1 MEDFYMDQRTLHLP
15 AGFVGAVFLVLVSGC
30 DKKPAP
36 TVPSPPQ
43 AGFITIKP
51 QSVSWTTQLP
61 GRTVAEMTADVR
73 PQVNG
78 VILKRLFTEGD
89 DVTAGEQ
96 LYQIDA
102 STYQASYDTARAT
115 LAYDQAALTT
125 ARIKAQRYKP
135 LAAAKAISQQD
146 YDDAS
151 AGAAEAV
158 AQVASARAS
167 VEQAQI
173 NLIYTKVL
181 SPISGHIGASS
192 VTPGALV
199 TASQTTVLATV
210 TQLDPIYVD
219 VEEPSTMRLQLQ
231 QGFANGDIKKDANG
245 DVPVGLQLE
254 DGSLYKLPGALQ
266 FTEVTVDE
274 NTGTVLLRATFRN
287 PDHFL
292 LPGMYV
298 HAVLAQGVHQNGIV
312 VPQQAVSH
320 NTHGDATVLLVG
332 AGNKVLL
339 QIIETGAAVNNQWV
353 VTSGLKAGD
362 RVIID
367 GLTGL
372 DPGMAVTPVAEAAPA
387 ITASN

>member
-1 MEDFYMDQRTLHLP
+1 MVVIFISSCE
-15 AGFVGAVFLVLVSGC
+15 
-30 DKKPAP
+30 KKPAP
-36 TVPSPPQ
+36 PAPPPAQ

-51 QSVSWTTQLP
+51 QPVSWVTQLP

-73 PQVNG
+73 PQVSG
-78 VILKRLFTEGD
+78 VILHRLFTEGD
-89 DVTAGEQ
+89 EVTAGEQ

-115 LAYDQAALTT
+115 LAYDEAALTT
-125 ARIKAQRYKP
+125 ARIKAQRYRP
-135 LAAAKAISQQD
+135 LAAAQAISQQD
-146 YDDAS
+146 YDDAA

-158 AQVASARAS
+158 ANVASARAS

-173 NLIYTKVL
+173 NLVYTKVL

-231 QGFANGDIKKDANG
+231 QGFADGDMKKDANG
-245 DVPVGLQLE
+245 NVPVGLQLE
-254 DGSLYKLPGALQ
+254 DGSMYKLTGALQ

-274 NTGTVLLRATFRN
+274 NTGTVLLRATFPN
-287 PDHFL
+287 PEHFL

-298 HAVLAQGVHQNGIV
+298 HAVLAQGVHQNGIL

-339 QIIETGAAVNNQWV
+339 QLIQTGAVVNNQWV

-372 DPGMAVTPVAEAAPA
+372 DPGVDVTPVAEAAPA

>member
-1 MEDFYMDQRTLHLP
+1 MHRRRSKHFP
-15 AGFVGAVFLVLVSGC
+15 GALCIVLLICICGC

-36 TVPSPPQ
+36 PAPPPAQ
-43 AGFITIKP
+43 VGFITIKP
-51 QSVSWTTQLP
+51 QPVSWTTQLP
-61 GRTVAEMTADVR
+61 GRTNAEMTADVR
-73 PQVNG
+73 PQVSG
-78 VILKRLFTEGD
+78 LILKRLFTEGD
-89 DVTAGEQ
+89 EVSAGQQ
-96 LYQIDA
+96 LYQIDP
-102 STYQASYDTARAT
+102 STYQASYDTALAT
-115 LAYDQAALTT
+115 LAYDKAALTT

-135 LAAAKAISQQD
+135 LAAAQAISQQD
-146 YDDAS
+146 YDDAA

-158 AQVASARAS
+158 ANVASARAS

-173 NLIYTKVL
+173 NLDYTKVL

-219 VEEPSTMRLQLQ
+219 VEEPSTLRLQLQ
-231 QGFANGDIKKDANG
+231 QGFANGNMKKDANG

-254 DGSLYKLPGALQ
+254 DGTMYNLKGALQ

-274 NTGTVLLRATFRN
+274 STGTVLLRATFPN

-298 HAVLAQGVHQNGIV
+298 HAVLSQGVHQNGIV

-320 NTHGDATVLLVG
+320 NTHGDATVLLLG
-332 AGNKVLL
+332 TGNKAVL
-339 QIIETGAAVNNQWV
+339 QIIQTGAAVSNQWV

-362 RVIID
+362 KVIID

-372 DPGMAVTPVAEAAPA
+372 DPGVIVTPVAEAAPA
-387 ITASN
+387 ITAPN

>member
-1 MEDFYMDQRTLHLP
+1 
-15 AGFVGAVFLVLVSGC
+15 V
-30 DKKPAP
+30 
-36 TVPSPPQ
+36 
-43 AGFITIKP
+43 GFIIIKP
-51 QSVSWTTQLP
+51 QSVSWTTQIP
-61 GRTVAEMTADVR
+61 GRTNAEMTAEVR

-89 DVTAGEQ
+89 EVTAGQQ
-96 LYQIDA
+96 LYQIDPA
-102 STYQASYDTARAT
+102 TYQASYDTALAT
-115 LAYDQAALTT
+115 LAYDQAALMT
-125 ARIKAQRYKP
+125 ARIKARRYKP
-135 LAAAKAISQQD
+135 LAAAQAISQQD
-146 YDDAS
+146 YDDAA

-158 AQVASARAS
+158 ANVASARAS
-167 VEQAQI
+167 VEQALI
-173 NLIYTKVL
+173 NLNYTKVR

-231 QGFANGDIKKDANG
+231 QGFVNGSLKKDASG

-254 DGSLYKLPGALQ
+254 DGSMYNLKGALQ

-274 NTGTVLLRATFRN
+274 STGTVLLRATFAN

-298 HAVLAQGVHQNGIV
+298 HAVLSQGVHQNGIV

-332 AGNKVLL
+332 ANNKVLL
-339 QIIETGAAVNNQWV
+339 QIIQTGAVVNNQWV

-362 RVIID
+362 RVIVD

-372 DPGMAVTPVAEAAPA
+372 DPGVVVTPAAEAAPA
-387 ITASN
+387 ITVSN

>member
-1 MEDFYMDQRTLHLP
+1 MNQRTSSHLTYVLC
-15 AGFVGAVFLVLVSGC
+15 AAVLIFIAGC
-30 DKKPAP
+30 DKKSSAPAP
-36 TVPSPPQ
+36 APAQV
-43 AGFITIKP
+43 GFITIKQQP
-51 QSVSWTTQLP
+51 VSWTTQLP
-61 GRTVAEMTADVR
+61 GRTNAEMTADVR
-73 PQVNG
+73 PQVSG
-78 VILKRLFTEGD
+78 LILKRLFTEGD
-89 DVTAGEQ
+89 EVTAGQQ
-96 LYQIDA
+96 LYQIDSA
-102 STYQASYDTARAT
+102 TYRASYDTALAT

-135 LAAAKAISQQD
+135 LAAAQAISQQD
-146 YDDAS
+146 YDDAA

-158 AQVASARAS
+158 ANDASARAS
-167 VEQAQI
+167 VEQALI
-173 NLIYTKVL
+173 NLNYTRVVA
-181 SPISGHIGASS
+181 PISGHIGASS

-231 QGFANGDIKKDANG
+231 QGFANGNMKKDAG
-245 DVPVGLQLE
+245 GGVPVGLQLE
-254 DGSLYKLPGALQ
+254 DGSMYNLKGALQ

-274 NTGTVLLRATFRN
+274 STGTVLLRATFPN

-298 HAVLAQGVHQNGIV
+298 HAVLSQGVHQNGIV

-332 AGNKVLL
+332 GGNKVLL
-339 QIIETGAAVNNQWV
+339 QVIQTGATVNNQWV
-353 VTSGLKAGD
+353 VKSGLKAGD
-362 RVIID
+362 RVIMD

-372 DPGMAVTPVAEAAPA
+372 EPGVTVSPVAEAAPA
-387 ITASN
+387 IMASN

>member
-1 MEDFYMDQRTLHLP
+1 MF
-15 AGFVGAVFLVLVSGC
+15 VSGC
-30 DKKPAP
+30 DKK
-36 TVPSPPQ
+36 SPPPPPPAQ
-43 AGFITIKP
+43 VGFITIKP
-51 QSVSWTTQLP
+51 QPVSWTTQLP
-61 GRTVAEMTADVR
+61 GRTDAEMTADVR
-73 PQVNG
+73 PQVSG
-78 VILKRLFTEGD
+78 LILKRLFTEGD
-89 DVTAGEQ
+89 EVTTGQQ
-96 LYQIDA
+96 LYQIDPA
-102 STYQASYDTARAT
+102 TYQASYDTALAT
-115 LAYDQAALTT
+115 LAYDQAALMT
-125 ARIKAQRYKP
+125 ARIKARRYKP
-135 LAAAKAISQQD
+135 LAAAQAISQQD
-146 YDDAS
+146 YDDAA

-158 AQVASARAS
+158 ANVASARAS
-167 VEQAQI
+167 VEQALI
-173 NLIYTKVL
+173 NLNYTKVR

-231 QGFANGDIKKDANG
+231 QGFVNGSLKKDASG

-254 DGSLYKLPGALQ
+254 DGSMYNLKGALQ

-274 NTGTVLLRATFRN
+274 STGTVLLRATFAN

-298 HAVLAQGVHQNGIV
+298 HAVLSQGVHQNGIV

-320 NTHGDATVLLVG
+320 NTHGDATVLVVG
-332 AGNKVLL
+332 GNNIVSL
-339 QIIETGAAVNNQWV
+339 QIIQTGAAVDNQWV

-362 RVIID
+362 RVILD

-372 DPGMAVTPVAEAAPA
+372 DPGVKVTPVAEAAPS
-387 ITASN
+387 ITNSN

>member
-1 MEDFYMDQRTLHLP
+1 MQKRTSTLLSRV
-15 AGFVGAVFLVLVSGC
+15 ACGALLIFITGC
-30 DKKPAP
+30 DKKSAPPAP
-36 TVPSPPQ
+36 RPAQV
-43 AGFITIKP
+43 GVITIKP
-51 QSVSWTTQLP
+51 QPVSWTTQLP
-61 GRTVAEMTADVR
+61 GRTTAAMTADVR

-89 DVTAGEQ
+89 EVNAGQQ
-96 LYQIDA
+96 LYQIDPA
-102 STYQASYDTARAT
+102 TYKSSYDAAVAT
-115 LAYDQAALTT
+115 LEYDQAALTT
-125 ARIKAQRYKP
+125 ARIEAQRYKP

-146 YDDAS
+146 YDNAV

-158 AQVASARAS
+158 ANVASARATI
-167 VEQAQI
+167 EQAQI
-173 NLIYTKVL
+173 NLNYTKVRA
-181 SPISGHIGASS
+181 PISGHIGASS

-219 VEEPSTMRLQLQ
+219 VQEPSMLRLQLQ
-231 QGFANGDIKKDANG
+231 QGFADGTIKKNAQG
-245 DVPVGLQLE
+245 EVPVGLQLE
-254 DGSLYKLPGALQ
+254 DGSMYNLKGALQ
-266 FTEVTVDE
+266 FTEVTEDE
-274 NTGTVLLRATFRN
+274 STGTVLLRATFAN

-298 HAVLAQGVHQNGIV
+298 QAVLSQGVHQNGIV

-320 NTHGDATVLLVG
+320 NTHGDATVLVVG

-339 QIIETGAAVNNQWV
+339 QIIQTSAVVDNQWV

-367 GLTGL
+367 GLTGV
-372 DPGMAVTPVAEAAPA
+372 DPGMTVTPVAEAAPA

>member
-1 MEDFYMDQRTLHLP
+1 MYHWTSRLSACALCAMVVIFISSCE
-15 AGFVGAVFLVLVSGC
+15 
-30 DKKPAP
+30 KKPAP
-36 TVPSPPQ
+36 PAPPPAQ

-51 QSVSWTTQLP
+51 QPVSWVTQLP

-73 PQVNG
+73 PQVSG
-78 VILKRLFTEGD
+78 VILHRLFTEGD
-89 DVTAGEQ
+89 EVTAGEQ

-115 LAYDQAALTT
+115 LAYDEAALTT
-125 ARIKAQRYKP
+125 ARIKAQRYRP
-135 LAAAKAISQQD
+135 LAAAQAISQQD
-146 YDDAS
+146 YDDAA

-158 AQVASARAS
+158 ANVASARAS

-173 NLIYTKVL
+173 NLVYTKVL

-231 QGFANGDIKKDANG
+231 QGFADGDMKKDANG
-245 DVPVGLQLE
+245 NVPVGLQLE
-254 DGSLYKLPGALQ
+254 DGSMYKLTGALQ

-274 NTGTVLLRATFRN
+274 NTGTVLLRATFPN
-287 PDHFL
+287 PEHFL

-298 HAVLAQGVHQNGIV
+298 HAVLAQGVHQNGIL

-339 QIIETGAAVNNQWV
+339 QLIQTGAVVNNQWV

-372 DPGMAVTPVAEAAPA
+372 DPGVDVTPVAEAAPA

>member
-1 MEDFYMDQRTLHLP
+1 
-15 AGFVGAVFLVLVSGC
+15 VLCAALLIFIAGC
-30 DKKPAP
+30 DKKVTPPAP
-36 TVPSPPQ
+36 TQPQ
-43 AGFITIKP
+43 AGFITITP
-51 QSVSWTTQLP
+51 QPVSWTTQLP

-73 PQVNG
+73 PQVSG
-78 VILKRLFTEGD
+78 LILKRLFTEGD
-89 DVTAGEQ
+89 EVTAGQQ
-96 LYQIDA
+96 LYQIDPA
-102 STYQASYDTARAT
+102 TYQASYDTALAT

-125 ARIKAQRYKP
+125 ARIKAQRYRP
-135 LAAAKAISQQD
+135 LAAAQAISQQD
-146 YDDAS
+146 YDDAA

-158 AQVASARAS
+158 ANVASARAS

-173 NLIYTKVL
+173 NLNYTKVL

-219 VEEPSTMRLQLQ
+219 VEEPSTQRLHLQ
-231 QGFANGDIKKDANG
+231 QGFASGNMKKDANG

-254 DGSLYKLPGALQ
+254 DGSMYNLTGALQ

-274 NTGTVLLRATFRN
+274 STGTVLLRATFPN
-287 PDHFL
+287 PDYFL

-298 HAVLAQGVHQNGIV
+298 HAVLSQGVHQNGIV

-339 QIIETGAAVNNQWV
+339 QIIQTGAAVNNQWV
-353 VTSGLKAGD
+353 VKSGLKAGD
-362 RVIID
+362 RVIMD

-372 DPGMAVTPVAEAAPA
+372 DAGVTITPVAEAAPA

>member
-1 MEDFYMDQRTLHLP
+1 MYMRTSCRSIYII
-15 AGFVGAVFLVLVSGC
+15 FAVCLTIVSGC
-30 DKKPAP
+30 GKKSPPPAP
-36 TVPSPPQ
+36 APVQ
-43 AGFITIKP
+43 VGVITIKP
-51 QSVSWTTQLP
+51 QPISWTTQLP
-61 GRTVAEMTADVR
+61 GRTNPEMTADVR

-78 VILKRLFTEGD
+78 LILKRLFTEGD
-89 DVTAGEQ
+89 EVTAGQQ
-96 LYQIDA
+96 LYQIDPA
-102 STYQASYDTARAT
+102 TYQASYDTARAT
-115 LAYDQAALTT
+115 LAYDQAALAT

-135 LAAAKAISQQD
+135 LAAAQAISKQD
-146 YDDAS
+146 YDDAV

-158 AQVASARAS
+158 ANVASARAS

-173 NLIYTKVL
+173 NLNYTKVL

-219 VEEPSTMRLQLQ
+219 VEEPSTLRLQLQ
-231 QGFANGDIKKDANG
+231 KGFVEGEITKDANG
-245 DVPVGLQLE
+245 DVPVGLRLE
-254 DGSLYKLPGALQ
+254 DNSMYSLKGALQ

-274 NTGTVLLRATFRN
+274 STGTVLLRATFPN

-298 HAVLAQGVHQNGIV
+298 HAVLSQGVHQNGIV

-332 AGNKVLL
+332 GGNKVLL
-339 QIIETGAAVNNQWV
+339 QVIQTGATVNNQWV
-353 VTSGLKAGD
+353 VKSGLKAGN
-362 RVIID
+362 RVIMD

-372 DPGMAVTPVAEAAPA
+372 EPGVTVTPVAEAAPA
-387 ITASN
+387 IMASN

>member
-1 MEDFYMDQRTLHLP
+1 
-15 AGFVGAVFLVLVSGC
+15 V
-30 DKKPAP
+30 
-36 TVPSPPQ
+36 
-43 AGFITIKP
+43 GFITIKP
-51 QSVSWTTQLP
+51 QSVSWTTQIP
-61 GRTVAEMTADVR
+61 GRTNAEMTAEVR

-89 DVTAGEQ
+89 EVRAGQQ
-96 LYQIDA
+96 LYQIDPA
-102 STYQASYDTARAT
+102 TYRASYDTALAT

-135 LAAAKAISQQD
+135 LAAAQAISKQD
-146 YDDAS
+146 YDDAVAS
-151 AGAAEAV
+151 AAEAV
-158 AQVASARAS
+158 ANVASARAS

-173 NLIYTKVL
+173 NLDYTKVL

-192 VTPGALV
+192 VTAGALV

-210 TQLDPIYVD
+210 TQLNPIYVD
-219 VEEPSTMRLQLQ
+219 VEEPSTLRLQLQ
-231 QGFANGDIKKDANG
+231 KGFVDGDIKKDANG
-245 DVPVGLQLE
+245 DIPVALQLE
-254 DGSLYKLPGALQ
+254 DNTMYNLKGALQ
-266 FTEVTVDE
+266 FTAVTVDE
-274 NTGTVLLRATFRN
+274 STGTVLLRATFPN

-298 HAVLAQGVHQNGIV
+298 HAVLSQGVHQNGIV

-339 QIIETGAAVNNQWV
+339 QIVQTGAVVDNQWV

-362 RVIID
+362 RVITD

-372 DPGMAVTPVAEAAPA
+372 DPGAVVTPVAEAAPA
-387 ITASN
+387 ITAEN

>member
-1 MEDFYMDQRTLHLP
+1 MRQGISSRSIH
-15 AGFVGAVFLVLVSGC
+15 VLWVAIIISLASCG
-30 DKKPAP
+30 KKSPPPAP
-36 TVPSPPQ
+36 PPVRV
-43 AGFITIKP
+43 GVIIIKAQP
-51 QSVSWTTQLP
+51 VSWTTQLP

-73 PQVNG
+73 PQVSG
-78 VILKRLFTEGD
+78 LILKRLFTEGEE
-89 DVTAGEQ
+89 VAAGQQ
-96 LYQIDA
+96 LYQIDPA
-102 STYQASYDTARAT
+102 TYQASYDTALAT

-125 ARIKAQRYKP
+125 ARIKAERYRP
-135 LAAAKAISQQD
+135 LAAAQAISQQD
-146 YDDAS
+146 YDDAA

-158 AQVASARAS
+158 ANVASARAS
-167 VEQAQI
+167 VEQALI
-173 NLIYTKVL
+173 NLDYTKVRA
-181 SPISGHIGASS
+181 PISGHIGASS

-199 TASQTTVLATV
+199 TADQTSVLATV
-210 TQLDPIYVD
+210 THLNPIYVD
-219 VEEPSTMRLQLQ
+219 VEEPSTLRLQLE
-231 QGFANGDIKKDANG
+231 QGFANGNMKKDANG

-254 DGSLYKLPGALQ
+254 DGSMYKSIGALQ

-274 NTGTVLLRATFRN
+274 STGTVLLRATFPN

-298 HAVLAQGVHQNGIV
+298 HAVLSQGVHQNGIV

-332 AGNKVLL
+332 GGDKVVL
-339 QIIETGAAVNNQWV
+339 QIIQTGAVVDNQWV

-362 RVIID
+362 RVIMD

-372 DPGMAVTPVAEAAPA
+372 DPGVKVNPVAETAPA

>member
-1 MEDFYMDQRTLHLP
+1 MSVRTPPRSACVL
-15 AGFVGAVFLVLVSGC
+15 GAALLIALSGC
-30 DKKPAP
+30 DKKAPPPAP
-36 TVPSPPQ
+36 PPAQ
-43 AGFITIKP
+43 VGFITIRSQP
-51 QSVSWTTQLP
+51 VSWTTQLP
-61 GRTVAEMTADVR
+61 GRTTAAMTADVR
-73 PQVNG
+73 PQVSG
-78 VILKRLFTEGD
+78 LILKRLFTEGD
-89 DVTAGEQ
+89 EVTAGQ
-96 LYQIDA
+96 PLYQIDPA
-102 STYQASYDTARAT
+102 TYQASYDTARAT

-125 ARIKAQRYKP
+125 ARIEAERYKP
-135 LAAAKAISQQD
+135 LAAAQAISQQD
-146 YDDAS
+146 YDNAV

-158 AQVASARAS
+158 ANVASARAS

-181 SPISGHIGASS
+181 APISGHIGASS

-219 VEEPSTMRLQLQ
+219 VEEPSTLRLQLE
-231 QGFANGDIKKDANG
+231 QGFANGNMKKDANG

-254 DGSLYKLPGALQ
+254 DGSMYNLPGALQ

-274 NTGTVLLRATFRN
+274 STGTVLLRATFRN

-298 HAVLAQGVHQNGIV
+298 HAVLSQGVRQNGIV

-332 AGNKVLL
+332 AGNKVEL
-339 QIIETGAAVNNQWV
+339 QIIQTGAAVNNQWV
-353 VTSGLKAGD
+353 VTGGLKAGD
-362 RVIID
+362 HVIVN

-372 DPGMAVTPVAEAAPA
+372 DPGVTVAPVAEAAPA

>member
-1 MEDFYMDQRTLHLP
+1 MHQRTSRRS
-15 AGFVGAVFLVLVSGC
+15 AGVLCAALLIFISGC
-30 DKKPAP
+30 DKKTPPPAP
-36 TVPSPPQ
+36 PPAQ
-43 AGFITIKP
+43 VGFITIKP
-51 QSVSWTTQLP
+51 QPVSWTTQLP

-73 PQVNG
+73 PQVSG
-78 VILKRLFTEGD
+78 LILKRLFTEGD
-89 DVTAGEQ
+89 EVTAGQQ
-96 LYQIDA
+96 LYQIDPA
-102 STYQASYDTARAT
+102 TYQASYDTALAT

-135 LAAAKAISQQD
+135 LAAAQAISKQD
-146 YDDAS
+146 YDDAAAS
-151 AGAAEAV
+151 AAEAV
-158 AQVASARAS
+158 ANVASARAG

-173 NLIYTKVL
+173 NLNYTKVL

-199 TASQTTVLATV
+199 TASQATVLATV

-231 QGFANGDIKKDANG
+231 QGFVNGNLKKDASG
-245 DVPVGLQLE
+245 DVPVRLQLE
-254 DGSLYKLPGALQ
+254 DGSMYNLTGALQ

-274 NTGTVLLRATFRN
+274 STGTVLLRATFAN

-298 HAVLAQGVHQNGIV
+298 HAVLSQGVHQNGIV
-312 VPQQAVSH
+312 VPQQAVSR

-332 AGNKVLL
+332 PGNKVVL
-339 QIIETGAAVNNQWV
+339 QVIQTGAAVDNQWV
-353 VTSGLKAGD
+353 VTGGLQAGD
-362 RVIID
+362 RVIVD

-372 DPGMAVTPVAEAAPA
+372 DPGATVTPAAEAAPA

>member
-1 MEDFYMDQRTLHLP
+1 MHQQESSQLGR
-15 AGFVGAVFLVLVSGC
+15 VLCVALLIFISAC
-30 DKKPAP
+30 DKKSPPPAP
-36 TVPSPPQ
+36 PLAQV
-43 AGFITIKP
+43 GFITIKP
-51 QSVSWTTQLP
+51 QPVSWTTQLP
-61 GRTVAEMTADVR
+61 GRTDAEMTADVR
-73 PQVNG
+73 PQVSG
-78 VILKRLFTEGD
+78 LILKRLFTEGD
-89 DVTAGEQ
+89 EVTAGQQ
-96 LYQIDA
+96 LYQIDPA
-102 STYQASYDTARAT
+102 TYRASYDTALAT

-135 LAAAKAISQQD
+135 LAAAQAISKQD
-146 YDDAS
+146 YDDAAAS
-151 AGAAEAV
+151 AAETV
-158 AQVASARAS
+158 ANVASARAS

-173 NLIYTKVL
+173 NLNYTRVL
-181 SPISGHIGASS
+181 SPIFGHIGASS

-199 TASQTTVLATV
+199 TANQTTVLATV

-219 VEEPSTMRLQLQ
+219 VEEPSTMRLELQ
-231 QGFANGDIKKDANG
+231 QGFANGNMKKDANG

-254 DGSLYKLPGALQ
+254 DGSMYNLMGALQ

-274 NTGTVLLRATFRN
+274 STGTVLLRATFPN

-298 HAVLAQGVHQNGIV
+298 RAVLSQGVHENGIV

-332 AGNKVLL
+332 AGNKVFL
-339 QIIETGAAVNNQWV
+339 QIIQTGAVVDNQWV

-372 DPGMAVTPVAEAAPA
+372 DPGVTVTPVAEAAPA